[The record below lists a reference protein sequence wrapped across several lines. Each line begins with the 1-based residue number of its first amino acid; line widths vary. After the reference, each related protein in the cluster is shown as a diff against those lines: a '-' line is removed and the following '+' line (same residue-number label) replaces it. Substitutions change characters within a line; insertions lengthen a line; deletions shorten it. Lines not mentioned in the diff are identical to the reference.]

1 MTDILVCHHASKGDP
16 LLTLFLLSGW
26 FPNCYITYQNIL
38 PAPIVL
44 LDTGVFIAPNSDV
57 LFGSGD
63 IADYFNDKGFDWKR
77 LAGAEV
83 LEIGGLPVL
92 DYIDYVART
101 ASGGFLDHNIRV
113 NSVVSSYQLPD
124 GSFSQRL
131 GDLASAI
138 VLTQTSLTFS
148 LIPVDSTSGTPES
161 IDIPFVAAF
170 FGQPFVDGQS

>member
-1 MTDILVCHHASKGDP
+1 MI
-16 LLTLFLLSGW
+16 
-26 FPNCYITYQNIL
+26 YQNIL

-44 LDTGVFIAPNSDV
+44 LDTGVFISPDSNV
-57 LFGSGD
+57 LFDGVGQD
-63 IADYFNDKGFDWKR
+63 FADYFNNKGFDWKR

-101 ASGGFLDHNIRV
+101 ASGNFLDHNIRV
-113 NSVVSSYQLPD
+113 NSVVSSYQLPS
-124 GSFSQRL
+124 GNFSQRL
-131 GDLASAI
+131 GDLASSL

-170 FGQPFVDGQS
+170 GGQPFVDGQS